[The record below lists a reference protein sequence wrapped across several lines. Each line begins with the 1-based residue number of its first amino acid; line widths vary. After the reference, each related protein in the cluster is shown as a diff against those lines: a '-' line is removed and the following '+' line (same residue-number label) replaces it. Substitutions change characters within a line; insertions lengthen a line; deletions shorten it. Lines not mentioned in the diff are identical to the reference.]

1 MSLEN
6 TADLFTFIT
15 CIAGLVLLLSNWF
28 NLQWLIITGISG
40 IIAANL
46 AFLFTSDQYAPQVEI
61 GVSISTIILL
71 IGIWRQSW
79 HVNELKQRKSE
90 DHNEASQSVNMH
102 R

>member
-15 CIAGLVLLLSNWF
+15 CMAGLILLLSNWY
-28 NLQWLIITGISG
+28 NLHWLIITGLSG
-40 IIAANL
+40 IITSNL
-46 AFLFTSDQYAPQVEI
+46 TFLFTSDQYAPQVEI

-79 HVNELKQRKSE
+79 HANELKQRKSE
-90 DHNEASQSVNMH
+90 DHNEVNRSVSMH